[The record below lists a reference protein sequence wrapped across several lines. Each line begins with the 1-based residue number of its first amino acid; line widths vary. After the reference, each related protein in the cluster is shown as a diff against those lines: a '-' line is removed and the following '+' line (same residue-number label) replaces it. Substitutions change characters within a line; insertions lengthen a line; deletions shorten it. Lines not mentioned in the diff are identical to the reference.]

1 MRLALVGFG
10 LVGLLVTLAIYLK
23 LSTQNAQTTLQ
34 AGKEATQKALHI
46 AGRDES
52 GTPLAQTYAL
62 AADLRPD
69 GKVKDLRVTRVDP
82 GSPMEK
88 FFGLKVNDLIV
99 KTVYQGNTFAT
110 RQAAD
115 EESARL
121 DVLNAYTYSGPPV
134 VTRDGREL
142 TLPLK

>member
-1 MRLALVGFG
+1 MRLAFVGLG
-10 LVGLLVTLAIYLK
+10 LVGLLVTMAIYLM

-34 AGKEATQKALHI
+34 AGKVASQEALHI
-46 AGRDES
+46 AGRDEN
-52 GTPLAQTYAL
+52 GRPLAETFAL

-82 GSPMEK
+82 GSPLEK

-99 KTVYQGNTFAT
+99 KTVYQATTFET
-110 RQAAD
+110 RRAAD

-121 DVLNAYTYSGPPV
+121 DVLNAYTYSGQLV
-134 VTRDGREL
+134 VLRDGREL